1 MLIMANAR
9 LTMIG
14 LYNFDDTLFI
24 NLQVPETLNKQDVI
38 DSILLR
44 CGEMPVLYP
53 NVSMCKTM
61 IGLWSRKW
69 YHGIERMIQ
78 TLDDDYNPLHNFDR
92 YEEYT
97 DNDKK
102 SETNNKTSKL
112 NESHDND
119 ITDNT
124 KFNSETDS
132 RMNNTN
138 GNTNENEV
146 SAFNDSNYQPSSKST
161 LNGTI
166 AQSDNTDTESTTKYT
181 RSDSSLHDANTTENA
196 DYTTDNNF
204 THDGHLYGNIGTTK
218 SQDMA
223 LDEISLRSTK
233 NIYDIISEIFM
244 RDFCIY
250 VY

>member
-1 MLIMANAR
+1 MSNAR
-9 LTMIG
+9 MTMIG
-14 LYNFDDTLFI
+14 LYNFDDTLFV
-24 NLQVPETLNKQDVI
+24 NLQVPETLDKQDVI

-44 CGEMPVLYP
+44 CGEMPTLYP

-92 YEEYT
+92 YEKYS

-102 SETNNKTSKL
+102 SETNTKNNTL
-112 NESHDND
+112 TESHDND
-119 ITDNT
+119 ITDNNHIT
-124 KFNSETDS
+124 TESSSTMDNA
-132 RMNNTN
+132 NGNVNTN
-138 GNTNENEV
+138 DV
-146 SAFNDSNYQPSSKST
+146 SAFNDSEYQPSSKST
-161 LNGTI
+161 LDGTI
-166 AQSDNTDTESTTKYT
+166 HQTDDTDAETTARNIRSDTGSHNATNSETAGYNTDNK
-181 RSDSSLHDANTTENA
+181 
-196 DYTTDNNF
+196 F

-218 SQDMA
+218 SQEMA